1 MASLSMYDGATVSQ
15 IAMTVQDLETLY
27 DYNYWANAKLFELL
41 AKLTPEEFI
50 RSVAGSYGSI
60 RNTLV
65 HMMSAEGG
73 CLERCG
79 GPKRGAPLKPEDFPT
94 LEAITTYWAAQETKL
109 RTFLSGLS
117 EDDLLRRFEFTVP
130 IFSFTRV
137 MSVGE
142 VLHHAAIHSIHH
154 RGQVVLLFRA
164 LGHAPENIDMLF
176 YYSRPN

>member
-1 MASLSMYDGATVSQ
+1 MAR
-15 IAMTVQDLETLY
+15 MTVRDLQTLY

-41 AKLTPEEFI
+41 SRLSADEFV
-50 RSVAGSYGSI
+50 RAVAGSFGSI

-73 CLERCG
+73 CLERSG

-94 LEAITTYWAAQETKL
+94 LEAITSYWAAQETRL
-109 RTFLSGLS
+109 RAFLSGLS
-117 EDDLLRRFEFTVP
+117 DAELSRRFEFTVP

-137 MSVGE
+137 MSVGA

-154 RGQVVLLFRA
+154 RGQVMLLVRA
-164 LGHAPENIDMLF
+164 LGHKPADVDMLF
-176 YYSRPN
+176 YYAEVMDGNANGTA